1 MQKTMK
7 HRENMKLD
15 YERYLGKVEHARKR
29 TNPSQKEVTALD
41 RLESDLAQQQ
51 ISYQTADSQIIE
63 TFPPFT
69 EAVMT
74 LLPLLL
80 TVVIELQT
88 TLVGTLYTNLD
99 LYCRKHN
106 LPSPAPSDSEI
117 ISKWDSEFASLRYEL
132 EQNFTLLKGGK
143 AIHQSMTM
151 PVGSNDG
158 IRGRIAGMSLGR
170 KTNDNPPTAQL
181 RITDSSSQNAS
192 RYEEEEEAPPPRPPR
207 PGASRTPSVASF
219 GSSAPPVP
227 GGKPPPSISRTS
239 SSSHLAPY
247 DAPYDQRAVARIPSF
262 SNVSRPM
269 FGNEYQADHLTPPS
283 RYATPPESYGGAS
296 SNHLSPNYT
305 TSNSADYFDGNR
317 NARRVSTNTV
327 GSTGSAGTSGQ
338 YTPALN
344 EILAAKAKKKPP
356 PPIPSKPKPKMP
368 LAQYVIALYD
378 FEGQTTEDLPFREGD
393 RIRVVKKTDSTD
405 DWWDGELNGRTGS
418 FPANYVQ

>member
-1 MQKTMK
+1 
-7 HRENMKLD
+7 
-15 YERYLGKVEHARKR
+15 
-29 TNPSQKEVTALD
+29 
-41 RLESDLAQQQ
+41 
-51 ISYQTADSQIIE
+51 
-63 TFPPFT
+63 
-69 EAVMT
+69 
-74 LLPLLL
+74 
-80 TVVIELQT
+80 
-88 TLVGTLYTNLD
+88 
-99 LYCRKHN
+99 
-106 LPSPAPSDSEI
+106 
-117 ISKWDSEFASLRYEL
+117 
-132 EQNFTLLKGGK
+132 
-143 AIHQSMTM
+143 
-151 PVGSNDG
+151 
-158 IRGRIAGMSLGR
+158 
-170 KTNDNPPTAQL
+170 
-181 RITDSSSQNAS
+181 
-192 RYEEEEEAPPPRPPR
+192 
-207 PGASRTPSVASF
+207 
-219 GSSAPPVP
+219 
-227 GGKPPPSISRTS
+227 
-239 SSSHLAPY
+239 
-247 DAPYDQRAVARIPSF
+247 
-262 SNVSRPM
+262 M